1 MREDELEQG
10 QEDLLDLNA
19 VMNAFGVSE
28 WRNLGPTESTHSGLL
43 SILVEIQGQ
52 RHILKE
58 RVGGFA
64 GEDAS
69 GANHS
74 HSFQRYLQGAGI
86 PIPPPPPPP
95 PRHPPVT
102 IRHDTFQL
110 HHHTAA
116 A

>member
-1 MREDELEQG
+1 MGEDELEQG

-52 RHILKE
+52 RHILKD

-64 GEDAS
+64 GEDAR

-86 PIPPPPPPP
+86 PIPPWWLTPA
-95 PRHPPVT
+95 REPVVT
-102 IRHDTFQL
+102 MCEECC
-110 HHHTAA
+110 AP
-116 A
+116 